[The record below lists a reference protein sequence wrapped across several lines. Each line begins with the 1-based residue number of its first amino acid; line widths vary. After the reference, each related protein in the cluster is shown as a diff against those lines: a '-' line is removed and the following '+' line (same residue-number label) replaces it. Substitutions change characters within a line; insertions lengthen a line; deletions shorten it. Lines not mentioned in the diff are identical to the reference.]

1 MTTLVARS
9 PAAPTATSAPALTS
23 GLAVLRL
30 LAGATAPLSAGVIA
44 RELGLPRSTTYR
56 LLGVLADAGFVTH
69 FPEDRAYGLGVA
81 TFEVGTAFLRQDRLE
96 RLGRPVLARLAAS
109 TRSTAHLGVQLG
121 REVLYLLKEQPPRP
135 LALVTEVGVR
145 LPAHLTASGRA
156 LLAALPAVE
165 FRAIYPDS
173 AALASRTEAGPRTV
187 AELRA
192 MVSAERAAGISV
204 EDGHVSAG
212 IASLAV
218 AARDRAGRPLAA
230 IGVSLP
236 SDQLAD
242 RRDALT
248 TAIERARRALTRR
261 LGGSPGQP
269 AG

>member
-1 MTTLVARS
+1 
-9 PAAPTATSAPALTS
+9 
-23 GLAVLRL
+23 
-30 LAGATAPLSAGVIA
+30 
-44 RELGLPRSTTYR
+44 
-56 LLGVLADAGFVTH
+56 
-69 FPEDRAYGLGVA
+69 
-81 TFEVGTAFLRQDRLE
+81 VGTAFLRQDRLE

-109 TRSTAHLGVQLG
+109 TRSTAHLGILLG

-135 LALVTEVGVR
+135 VALVTEVGVR

-156 LLAALPAVE
+156 LLAALPEVE

-173 AALASRTEAGPRTV
+173 AALASRTEEGPRSV
-187 AELRA
+187 ASLRDL
-192 MVSAERAAGISV
+192 VSAERAAGISV

-236 SDQLAD
+236 SAQLGD

-248 TAIERARRALTRR
+248 TAVERARRALSRR
-261 LGGSPGQP
+261 LGGSPG
-269 AG
+269 